1 MSISDFNRDFVDVID
16 RHVKTWET
24 IIKNAEE
31 ARESAIAFRN
41 EHAKKPFHER
51 AVIFLSTVDVETND
65 MQHFDANLSIELGQE
80 AIKWGQ
86 SLRKLLPDS
95 NHADNDWQVKLYN
108 ELKQQLNTLET
119 LNSEHMEILKKS
131 TLSMKTE
138 SREIINLRWIRSKIV
153 LVKELLQMMP
163 ADVIARANEDA
174 EANVR
179 ERNPKN
185 DDFGT
190 ELQAMGGRRRT
201 GRKRSG
207 KKCKRT
213 ICKKR
218 KCLTRRRLRRR

>member
-1 MSISDFNRDFVDVID
+1 MSISDFNRVID

-24 IIKNAEE
+24 IIGNAKE
-31 ARESAIAFRN
+31 ARESAIAFGN

-65 MQHFDANLSIELGQE
+65 MQHFDANLRIELGQE

-119 LNSEHMEILKKS
+119 LNSEHKEIFKKF

-138 SREIINLRWIRSKIV
+138 SREIINLQWIGSKIV
-153 LVKELLQMMP
+153 LVNELLQMMP

-190 ELQAMGGRRRT
+190 ELQEMGGRRRT

-207 KKCKRT
+207 KKRGRT
-213 ICKKR
+213 NKKR
-218 KCLTRRRLRRR
+218 KSTTRRK